1 MDLWDVVIK
10 RKRAKETE
18 RKREKEKEEIK
29 NHLVYIY
36 IRRHSNLLEVFR
48 RINFTPI
55 LLLFSYSLSL
65 SLSVFLCSLK
75 CFKYFKEIICK
86 NKVCFNFFLLLF
98 RVYAYVHMY
107 MCVCLHNIY
116 CIQVVSVCSFQVI
129 ESKRKRK
136 IQKKKIKKTKECQT

>member
-1 MDLWDVVIK
+1 MRCCNK
-10 RKRAKETE
+10 KEE
-18 RKREKEKEEIK
+18 SKGDREKERERERRNKKPLSIHIHTQTLKLTWSFQK
-29 NHLVYIY
+29 NKL
-36 IRRHSNLLEVFR
+36 HSYSFIIFLL
-48 RINFTPI
+48 
-55 LLLFSYSLSL
+55 SLSL